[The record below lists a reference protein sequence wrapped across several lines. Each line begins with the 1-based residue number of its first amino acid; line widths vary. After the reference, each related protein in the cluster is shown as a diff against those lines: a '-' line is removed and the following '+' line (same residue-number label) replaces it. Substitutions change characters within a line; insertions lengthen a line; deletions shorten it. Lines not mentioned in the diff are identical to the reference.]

1 MGAVDYSKQTT
12 IITGASSGIGVE
24 FARGFA
30 RRGSDVVLVARR
42 LDRLEKL
49 AAELT
54 ETYGVRAEAIPLD
67 LSVPDAG
74 QRLAEEVDR
83 RGLTVTSVVNN
94 AGFGTFGPFHTED
107 PDRLQ
112 EEINVNVAS
121 VVDISRAFI
130 GRLRAGG
137 NGVLVNVASM
147 AAYQPIPNMAVYAA
161 SKAFV
166 LSFTEALWQESLGT
180 GLRVLLL
187 SPGATR
193 TEFNDVLGT
202 EEATSNASFQTPR
215 QVVETSLRALDRR
228 KPPPSVVSGRL
239 NRLMTNVSRVLSRR
253 RAVLV
258 SGYMTKTADIAPG

>member
-1 MGAVDYSKQTT
+1 MSAVDYRGQTT
-12 IITGASSGIGVE
+12 IVTGASSGIGVE
-24 FARGFA
+24 FAREFA

-49 AAELT
+49 AAELAAAHGIQAT
-54 ETYGVRAEAIPLD
+54 AIPLD
-67 LSVPDAG
+67 LSLPGAG
-74 QRLAEEVDR
+74 RTLVEEVDR
-83 RGLTVTSVVNN
+83 RGLEVTSLVNN
-94 AGFGTFGPFHTED
+94 AGFGTFGPFHEED

-112 EEINVNVAS
+112 QEIGVNVAS
-121 VVDISRAFI
+121 VVDISRAFV
-130 GRLRAGG
+130 GRLREAGT
-137 NGVLVNVASM
+137 GVLINVASM

-193 TEFNDVLGT
+193 TEFNDVTGADTT
-202 EEATSNASFQTPR
+202 ERALTFQGPEDVVATA
-215 QVVETSLRALDRR
+215 LRALDRR
-228 KPPPSVVSGRL
+228 TPPPSVVSGRL
-239 NRLMTNVSRVLSRR
+239 NRVMAALSRVLSRR

-258 SGYMTKTADIAPG
+258 AGSMTRTAE